1 MKVLL
6 KSSFQD
12 LLSKD
17 NLFIIHHQNMQS
29 LATKI
34 YKILNNLLGGTIDG
48 LFTLL
53 TEIYFL
59 PSEQELVIP
68 KVSTVSTEKNSLD
81 ILVPLFGIQFQVIS
95 GTPNHTINSL

>member
-29 LATKI
+29 LAAKI
-34 YKILNNLLGGTIDG
+34 YKILNNLLGGAIDG
-48 LFTLL
+48 LFTLYL
-53 TEIYFL
+53 FSPLRTRISY
-59 PSEQELVIP
+59 SKSKHCINR
-68 KVSTVSTEKNSLD
+68 EK
-81 ILVPLFGIQFQVIS
+81 F
-95 GTPNHTINSL
+95 T

>member
-17 NLFIIHHQNMQS
+17 NLFIIHHQYMQS

-48 LFTLL
+48 LFTLR

>member
-29 LATKI
+29 LAAKI

-48 LFTLL
+48 LFTLR

>member
-29 LATKI
+29 LAAKI
-34 YKILNNLLGGTIDG
+34 YKILNNLL
-48 LFTLL
+48 
-53 TEIYFL
+53 
-59 PSEQELVIP
+59 
-68 KVSTVSTEKNSLD
+68 
-81 ILVPLFGIQFQVIS
+81 
-95 GTPNHTINSL
+95 